1 MENLEIIVLT
11 IVISTLFII
20 FILGPIFYAHKIQ
33 ENSGDVYRSTTPMSQ
48 SPKTVREDKSPII
61 DPLPVFNSIAT
72 ESISTVDSN
81 ENSEQNLQNL
91 LSSLLKSPNLS
102 ATSKLEL
109 SLATS
114 VAIKDMESNGIQFP
128 EALKNSLIESIKPTN
143 PA

>member
-1 MENLEIIVLT
+1 MENLEIFVLT
-11 IVISTLFII
+11 IVISILFII
-20 FILGPIFYAHKIQ
+20 FLLGPLVYAYMLRK
-33 ENSGDVYRSTTPMSQ
+33 NSDDVDHQPQTT
-48 SPKTVREDKSPII
+48 KTVWEDKSPVI

>member
-1 MENLEIIVLT
+1 MENLEIFVLT
-11 IVISTLFII
+11 IVISILFII
-20 FILGPIFYAHKIQ
+20 FLLGPLVYAYMLRK
-33 ENSGDVYRSTTPMSQ
+33 NSGDVDHQPQTT
-48 SPKTVREDKSPII
+48 KTIWEDKSPVI

-72 ESISTVDSN
+72 ESISTVDCN

>member
-1 MENLEIIVLT
+1 MENLEIFVLT
-11 IVISTLFII
+11 IVISILFII
-20 FILGPIFYAHKIQ
+20 FLLGPLVYAYMLRKT
-33 ENSGDVYRSTTPMSQ
+33 SGDVDHQPQTT
-48 SPKTVREDKSPII
+48 KTIWEDKSPVI
-61 DPLPVFNSIAT
+61 DPLPVFNPIP
-72 ESISTVDSN
+72 ISNVNGN

-114 VAIKDMESNGIQFP
+114 VAIHEMESNGIQFP
-128 EALKNSLIESIKPTN
+128 AALKNSLIESIKPTN

>member
-1 MENLEIIVLT
+1 MENLEIFVLT
-11 IVISTLFII
+11 IVISILFII
-20 FILGPIFYAHKIQ
+20 FLLGPLVYAYMLRK
-33 ENSGDVYRSTTPMSQ
+33 NSGDVDHQSQTT
-48 SPKTVREDKSPII
+48 KTVWEDKSPVI

>member
-1 MENLEIIVLT
+1 MLR
-11 IVISTLFII
+11 
-20 FILGPIFYAHKIQ
+20 K
-33 ENSGDVYRSTTPMSQ
+33 NSGDVDHQPQTT
-48 SPKTVREDKSPII
+48 KTIWEDKSPVI

>member
-1 MENLEIIVLT
+1 MENLEIFVLT
-11 IVISTLFII
+11 IVISILFII
-20 FILGPIFYAHKIQ
+20 FLLGPLVYAYMLRK
-33 ENSGDVYRSTTPMSQ
+33 NSGDVDHQPQTT
-48 SPKTVREDKSPII
+48 KTIWEDKSPVI

-72 ESISTVDSN
+72 APISNADGSV
-81 ENSEQNLQNL
+81 NSEQNLQKL

-114 VAIKDMESNGIQFP
+114 VAIHEMESNGIQFP
-128 EALKNSLIESIKPTN
+128 AALKNSLIESIKPTN

>member
-1 MENLEIIVLT
+1 MENLEIFVLT
-11 IVISTLFII
+11 IVISILFII
-20 FILGPIFYAHKIQ
+20 FLLGPLVYAYMLRK
-33 ENSGDVYRSTTPMSQ
+33 NSGDVDHQPQTT
-48 SPKTVREDKSPII
+48 KTIWEDKSPVI

-72 ESISTVDSN
+72 APISNADGSV
-81 ENSEQNLQNL
+81 NSEQNLQKL

-114 VAIKDMESNGIQFP
+114 VAIHEMESNGILFP
-128 EALKNSLIESIKPTN
+128 AALKNSLIESIKPTN

>member
-1 MENLEIIVLT
+1 MENLEIFVLT
-11 IVISTLFII
+11 IVISILFII
-20 FILGPIFYAHKIQ
+20 FLLGPLVYAYMLRK
-33 ENSGDVYRSTTPMSQ
+33 NSDDVDHQPQTT
-48 SPKTVREDKSPII
+48 KTVWEDKSPVI

-72 ESISTVDSN
+72 APISNADGSV
-81 ENSEQNLQNL
+81 NSEQNLQKL

>member
-1 MENLEIIVLT
+1 MENLEIFVLT
-11 IVISTLFII
+11 IVISILFII
-20 FILGPIFYAHKIQ
+20 FLLGPLVYAYMLRK
-33 ENSGDVYRSTTPMSQ
+33 NSGDVDHQPQTT
-48 SPKTVREDKSPII
+48 KTVWEDKSPVI

-72 ESISTVDSN
+72 VSISTVDSN

-114 VAIKDMESNGIQFP
+114 VAIHEMESNGIQFP
-128 EALKNSLIESIKPTN
+128 AALKNSLIESIKPTN

>member
-1 MENLEIIVLT
+1 MENLEIFVLT
-11 IVISTLFII
+11 IVISILFII
-20 FILGPIFYAHKIQ
+20 FLLGPLVYAYMLRK
-33 ENSGDVYRSTTPMSQ
+33 NSGDVDHQSQTT
-48 SPKTVREDKSPII
+48 KTIWEDKSPVI

-72 ESISTVDSN
+72 ESISTVDCN